1 MKLLSRRHVLRGMG
15 MTLAL
20 PCFESFSFGA
30 EVKQQPRRVAF
41 VYVPNGIHMADW
53 QLPTANATS
62 ALPSTLPATL
72 ARLER
77 HRDAFSLLSGLT
89 LDKARNNGDGPG
101 DHARAAAAFL
111 TCAQPVKADGSVLR
125 VGVSADQVLAKA
137 IGAGTRFP
145 SLQLALE
152 GGMQA
157 GQCDSGYPCAY
168 SSNIS
173 WATPHSPLVPEI
185 NPRQLFDRLFGTGLE
200 ELSDEDRERRRRL
213 QRSVLD
219 FVRKDAIELRGKLSV
234 SDRRKLEQYLEGV
247 RALELRIG
255 HPGEL
260 ATVDANRPEGIPQ
273 DYAEHAGIM
282 LELLTLAFATDS
294 TRVATFMMANEGSG
308 RTYTELGL
316 NEGHHALSHHADDPA
331 KHAAI
336 ASINR
341 FHLDLFADW
350 LDRLREPQED
360 GASLLDNTS
369 ILFGSG
375 IADGNSHEHG
385 SLPLLL
391 AGKGTGLTT
400 GRHIVAPQGT
410 PMANLYL
417 RLFNLFGARDQSSG
431 AEIGRFGDST
441 EMLTL

>member
-1 MKLLSRRHVLRGMG
+1 MG

-20 PCFESFSFGA
+20 PCFESLCLGA
-30 EVKQQPRRVAF
+30 ATQQQARRAAF

-53 QLPTANATS
+53 QLPTENGSA
-62 ALPSTLPATL
+62 ALPEQLPATL

-77 HRDAFSLLSGLT
+77 HRDVISTISGLT

-111 TCAQPVKADGSVLR
+111 TCAQPVKADGSVIR

-173 WATPHSPLVPEI
+173 WTTPDSPLVPEV

-200 ELSDEDRERRRRL
+200 ELSEDDRARRL
-213 QRSVLD
+213 RLRRSVLD

-255 HPGEL
+255 HAGEL
-260 ATVDANRPEGIPQ
+260 ATVEAERPEGIPK
-273 DYAEHAGIM
+273 DYPEHAGIM

-294 TRVATFMMANEGSG
+294 TRVATVMLANEGSN

-316 NEGHHALSHHADDPA
+316 KEGHHTLSHHGDDPT
-331 KHAAI
+331 KQAAI

-341 FHLDLFADW
+341 FHMDIFANW

-360 GASLLDNTS
+360 GVSLLDNTS

-375 IADGNSHEHG
+375 IADGNSHQHG
-385 SLPLLL
+385 DLPLLL
-391 AGKGTGLTT
+391 AGKGAGIPM
-400 GRHIVAPQGT
+400 GRHIVAGEGT
-410 PMANLYL
+410 PLANLYL
-417 RLFNLFGARDQSSG
+417 RLFSSFEARDKSSG
-431 AEIGRFGDST
+431 APLASFGDST
-441 EMLTL
+441 DLLAV